1 MKLLAQTQ
9 ITFKPMLLGPAS
21 KAFPGDDLMP
31 KLRLCPATRDEDRDT
46 IPFPRTVSRIGRWQ
60 PRLAD
65 DGRHDAEVALEQ
77 VNAHLGRLAQL
88 VDLDGD
94 DDRPRAA

>member
-9 ITFKPMLLGPAS
+9 FTFRPMLLGRAS
-21 KAFPGDDLMP
+21 KAFPGGDLMP
-31 KLRLCPATRDEDRDT
+31 QLRLCPVVLDDDHDT

-60 PRLAD
+60 PRLAS
-65 DGRHDAEVALEQ
+65 DGRHEAELALDQ
-77 VNAHLGRLAQL
+77 ANAHLGRLAHL
-88 VDLDGD
+88 LDSD